1 MKKVVLIS
9 STGGHR
15 SQIIELK
22 KELSNI
28 NQIELTE
35 ITEKNNSSEEKGIHY
50 LKQQDRKNIYIVPIM
65 VFNTLKSLYLFL
77 KIKPDIVISTGA
89 GVVIPFLIWSKLF
102 KRNIWFIESFS
113 KVKTPTMTGK
123 IVYKFAD
130 RFFVQWETL
139 LSFYPKAE
147 YKGKIY

>member
-1 MKKVVLIS
+1 MKTIILIS

-15 SQIIELK
+15 SQVIELK
-22 KELSNI
+22 KELI
-28 NQIELTE
+28 DIEKVKLFE
-35 ITEKNNSSEEKGIHY
+35 ITEKNKSSKDDDMYY
-50 LKQQDRKNIYIVPIM
+50 LKQQDRKSIYIIPIL
-65 VFNTLKSLYLFL
+65 VYNIIKSFYLFL
-77 KIKPDIVISTGA
+77 KLKPDLVISTGA
-89 GVVIPFLIWSKLF
+89 GVVIPFLVYSKIF
-102 KRNIWFIESFS
+102 RRNVWFIESFS

>member
-1 MKKVVLIS
+1 MKTIVLIS

-22 KELSNI
+22 KELINI
-28 NQIELTE
+28 EKIKLIE
-35 ITEKNNSSEEKGIHY
+35 ITERNKSSKEGNIYY
-50 LKQQDRKNIYIVPIM
+50 LKQQDRKNVYIIPILIY
-65 VFNTLKSLYLFL
+65 NTVKSLYLFL
-77 KIKPDIVISTGA
+77 KIRPDIVISTGA
-89 GVVIPFLIWSKLF
+89 GVVIPFLGWTKLF
-102 KRNIWFIESFS
+102 KKKVWFIESFS